1 MSFCTNFLSSNRRVR
16 IKAPADMGFLN
27 QLFKHRETGEPSSD
41 GSVSADAGT
50 ATTIHHDNPFL
61 HPQEHPARL
70 QPPVIHAPRAQG
82 LVMHTPD
89 VPIVSSKMR
98 LALGDVISRVPEQF
112 VRPGNHDLGQ
122 VLEFDAQEMAG
133 AMSRGRV
140 EVPLPQI
147 AKQCPGA
154 FFISAHSANGVLVR
168 LPLQKLV
175 DQMGEL
181 APVRHEPVPAPVEPE
196 VVQPTPVVEPVAA
209 LPEPVVECAEPS
221 PHRPEKVSEPA
232 EPDGTATA
240 SPLRVAVRASVDAP
254 LEATLPSRKLE
265 GTIPMPEVSAAHV
278 AATDGGIVV
287 QPVIRRVPIAPPQV
301 HSVLAV
307 ESTAHIALS
316 ILSPGNGSRSEILQ
330 ALFMTDD
337 AMDLGGIAR
346 HIAMLPSV
354 LACRLSVGEQVALG
368 GTMPDGF
375 AAESL
380 QGAAWESHE
389 HEVSLFVRNTVT
401 LGVLLGRRR
410 FVPGVRDRLTH
421 VVELLAAPNS

>member
-1 MSFCTNFLSSNRRVR
+1 
-16 IKAPADMGFLN
+16 MGFLN

-41 GSVSADAGT
+41 GSVSAGTGT
-50 ATTIHHDNPFL
+50 AATDHHDNLFL
-61 HPQEHPARL
+61 HPQEHSARL
-70 QPPVIHAPRAQG
+70 QPPVIHSPKAQG
-82 LVMHTPD
+82 LVRHTPD
-89 VPIVSSKMR
+89 IPIIPSKMR

-133 AMSRGRV
+133 EMSRGRV

-147 AKQCPGA
+147 AKQFPGA
-154 FFISAHSANGVLVR
+154 FFISAHSASGVLVR

-181 APVRHEPVPAPVEPE
+181 APVRHESVPAPVERE
-196 VVQPTPVVEPVAA
+196 IAQPTPVVETFAS
-209 LPEPVVECAEPS
+209 LPELVAECAEPS
-221 PHRPEKVSEPA
+221 SNRTENASEPA
-232 EPDGTATA
+232 KPDGTATA

-265 GTIPMPEVSAAHV
+265 GTIPMPEVSAAHL

-287 QPVIRRVPIAPPQV
+287 QPVIRRTLIAPPQV
-301 HSVLAV
+301 HSVLSV

-316 ILSPGNGSRSEILQ
+316 ILSPGNGSRSEMLQ

-346 HIAMLPSV
+346 HIAMLPGV
-354 LACRLSVGEQVALG
+354 LACRLSVGEQVVLG

-380 QGAAWESHE
+380 QGAARGSHE
-389 HEVSLFVRNTVT
+389 HEVSLFVHNTVT

-421 VVELLAAPNS
+421 VVELLASPQS